1 MYDVYNKGKLEHRNV
16 FVKCAENNIEKN
28 NVIFE
33 KEDTK
38 DGLQG
43 DVILQDRRR
52 KWQQ

>member
-1 MYDVYNKGKLEHRNV
+1 MYLWNV
-16 FVKCAENNIEKN
+16 PKIILGKN